1 MKVGYMTNAFGP
13 LVGHGNGVIC
23 PKVVRYVTMCDMEE
37 AIKAIASRGYTSV
50 EIFDGNLDD
59 YKDDPDKLTNLLK
72 KYGVTLMG
80 VYIGASYIYKD
91 VLDDELFR
99 IENTCKLASKL
110 GAKHIVLGGG
120 AVRAAGIKDSDY
132 AFLATGIDK
141 AAAIVKK
148 YGMIPSYHPH
158 LGCIVQSPD
167 QIDKL
172 FSLTDVAFCPD
183 IAHLAAGGGDALELI
198 QKYYDRIKYV
208 HLKDLKN
215 GEFVPLGTG
224 EIDLEAIISFLKG
237 RGYSGDW
244 LVEIDGYSGDPC
256 EACETSYKYLQ
267 GKL

>member
-23 PKVVRYVTMCDMEE
+23 PKDVRYVTMCDMEE

-198 QKYYDRIKYV
+198 QKYYDRIQYV